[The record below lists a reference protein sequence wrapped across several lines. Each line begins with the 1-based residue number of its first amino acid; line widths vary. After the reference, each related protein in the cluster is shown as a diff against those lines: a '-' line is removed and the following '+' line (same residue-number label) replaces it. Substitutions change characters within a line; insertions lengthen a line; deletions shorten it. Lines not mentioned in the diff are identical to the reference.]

1 MYKKVASL
9 TAHNHRVMLNYW
21 NISHLVIRRGDT
33 IEHLQPFQCSLS
45 SFGFVREHA
54 CWGQRGHQ
62 QNIQEIRSPCARLI
76 LRSVREAKEGEKNT
90 FKKKKITILRDTS
103 HLSSMPFLD
112 CEYALIPNDLIDLNN
127 IVALTKLSSQ
137 IRKFLIKM
145 ISFGISVN
153 HSQIGTTHCPK

>member
-1 MYKKVASL
+1 
-9 TAHNHRVMLNYW
+9 
-21 NISHLVIRRGDT
+21 
-33 IEHLQPFQCSLS
+33 
-45 SFGFVREHA
+45 
-54 CWGQRGHQ
+54 
-62 QNIQEIRSPCARLI
+62 
-76 LRSVREAKEGEKNT
+76 
-90 FKKKKITILRDTS
+90 
-103 HLSSMPFLD
+103 MPFLD